1 MNSRLSLSVREKYGL
16 VYAIDA
22 QYLAYAD
29 TGMFAIYF
37 GTEPKQVARCMRLVR
52 KELDK
57 LCDTKLSSR
66 VLASAKEQIKGQL
79 ALSEENNQGLM
90 IMMGRAVLDLDRV
103 PLLDE
108 VYEKIDDVNSSLLQ
122 YIAHEMFDEN
132 KLSLLVIEPNHK
144 D

>member
-1 MNSRLSLSVREKYGL
+1 
-16 VYAIDA
+16 
-22 QYLAYAD
+22 
-29 TGMFAIYF
+29 
-37 GTEPKQVARCMRLVR
+37 MRLVR

-66 VLASAKEQIKGQL
+66 ELASAKEQIKGQL

-108 VYEKIDDVNSSLLQ
+108 VYEKIDAVNASLLQ
-122 YIAHEMFDEN
+122 RLAQEMFDED
-132 KLSLLVIEPNHK
+132 KLSLLIIEPNHK
-144 D
+144 A